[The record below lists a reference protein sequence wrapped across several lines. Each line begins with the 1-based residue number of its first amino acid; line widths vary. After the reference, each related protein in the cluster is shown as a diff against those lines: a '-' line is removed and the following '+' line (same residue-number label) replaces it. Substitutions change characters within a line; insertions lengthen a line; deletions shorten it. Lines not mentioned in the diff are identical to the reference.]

1 MEVSWMKQCFQVLS
15 NLEILNQV
23 YLKETLT
30 RRLPLRLLI
39 SFQLLEETPNMYS
52 TRKVIPLINS
62 WTQSLRAW
70 SWKVATTSECHAT
83 TYQLS
88 IQTLQTNAKE
98 ETSGLMRLKNKW
110 VEISEVSRLILL
122 TTSIEFILSYHIIFL
137 KFKMKK
143 FAKLKTAIL
152 RHGL

>member
-1 MEVSWMKQCFQVLS
+1 
-15 NLEILNQV
+15 
-23 YLKETLT
+23 
-30 RRLPLRLLI
+30 LI
-39 SFQLLEETPNMYS
+39 SFQLLEETPKLSS
-52 TRKVIPLINS
+52 TLKVITLINS

-70 SWKVATTSECHAT
+70 SWKVATTSEFHAT

-88 IQTLQTNAKE
+88 TQTLQTNAKE

-143 FAKLKTAIL
+143 FVNLKTAIL